1 LDIVIHPLHDLG
13 RPRFPLGFS
22 SCHRFR
28 LKGMCITQYEIDPM
42 DNFSDETLFMRMA
55 LREAQLAA
63 EEGEVPCGAVIVLD
77 GEVVGKAHNQTETLS
92 DPTAHAEVLA
102 ITQATQA
109 VGNWRLNGAVMYVTK
124 EPCPMCAGALVLAR
138 MKKVVWGMTDPVRG
152 GATSKFNILN
162 EADLNHAV
170 EVQHGVMEDECRFV
184 MQEFFQNLR
193 EAAKERKRQ
202 ARLDGPD
209 ED

>member
-1 LDIVIHPLHDLG
+1 MDD
-13 RPRFPLGFS
+13 FS
-22 SCHRFR
+22 
-28 LKGMCITQYEIDPM
+28 E
-42 DNFSDETLFMRMA
+42 DEFYMRMA

-63 EEGEVPCGAVIVLD
+63 DEGEVPCGAVIVLN
-77 GEVVGKAHNQTETLS
+77 GEVIGKAHNQTETLN

-109 VGNWRLNGAVMYVTK
+109 VGNWRLIDAVMYVTK
-124 EPCPMCAGALVLAR
+124 EPCPMCAGALVLSR

-170 EVQHGVMEDECRFV
+170 EVEAGLLEGECRFV

-193 EAAKERKRQ
+193 KTSKNRKKQR
-202 ARLDGPD
+202 RLDEGSPTD
-209 ED
+209 